1 MKIDAEA
8 GREQGDPSRDLNG
21 DMRHG
26 DAAMQHEPDSPP
38 LARPDTGVDAAAD
51 LTAAHAPGDSADRAP
66 LPFGEFVTLIAA
78 LMALTALGI
87 DSMLPALPA
96 IGESLGV
103 TEPNS
108 RQFVITAFLIGFS
121 FAQLA
126 YGPLADRFGR
136 RPVLIFA
143 LVASAI
149 TNLIAAISGSFV
161 LLLIARAAS
170 GAAVAGARVV
180 TVALVRDCYSGRA
193 MARVMSLAFIFFMA
207 APVLA
212 PSFGQLVLA
221 FGSWR
226 WIFGGIAIVT
236 VVILIWFVARM
247 PETLHEADRH
257 TLDPRRIVAGYAVVL
272 RDRYAVGYTL
282 AAALLSGGLFGFVG
296 SIQQIME
303 VTFEQPKLLTLVFA
317 CVAGTMAAGSFFNS
331 RIVMRFGTRLIS
343 HAALLGLIAVSAVHL
358 AVTLSGL
365 ETLGSF
371 IVLQALMMAC
381 FGLATSNFSAMAM
394 ENMGS
399 IAGTAS
405 SLQGFVSM
413 LGGAVLGAFIGQ
425 SFDGTTVPLYGGFF
439 VLGLIALGIVFLA
452 ERGRLFRRG

>member
-1 MKIDAEA
+1 MSQTIE
-8 GREQGDPSRDLNG
+8 
-21 DMRHG
+21 
-26 DAAMQHEPDSPP
+26 SP
-38 LARPDTGVDAAAD
+38 ADTT
-51 LTAAHAPGDSADRAP
+51 TATPSADQSP

-96 IGESLGV
+96 IGTALDV
-103 TEPNS
+103 AEPNT
-108 RQFVITAFLIGFS
+108 RQFVITSFLIGFS
-121 FAQLA
+121 VAQLA
-126 YGPLADRFGR
+126 YGPLADRYGR
-136 RPVLIFA
+136 RPVLIFG

-149 TNLIAAISGSFV
+149 MNLVAAISGSFV
-161 LLLIARAAS
+161 LLLIARLAS

-212 PSFGQLVLA
+212 PSFGELVLA
-221 FGSWR
+221 FASWR

-236 VVILIWFVARM
+236 VMILVWFVARM
-247 PETLHEADRH
+247 PETLPVSERQPLEPA
-257 TLDPRRIVAGYAVVL
+257 RILAGYRMVL
-272 RDRYAVGYTL
+272 RDRYAVGYTI

-303 VTFEQPKLLTLVFA
+303 VVFERPRLLTIVFA

-343 HAALLGLIAVSAVHL
+343 HAALLGLVTVAAIHL
-358 AVTLSGL
+358 AVTLAGIESL
-365 ETLGSF
+365 VSF
-371 IVLQALMMAC
+371 IVLQAIMMAC

-413 LGGAVLGAFIGQ
+413 LAGAVLGAIIGQ
-425 SFDGTTVPLYGGFF
+425 SFDGTTVPLYGGFLG
-439 VLGLIALGIVFLA
+439 LGLIALLVVFRT
-452 ERGRLFRRG
+452 EHGRLFRRG

>member
-1 MKIDAEA
+1 MKIEAERP
-8 GREQGDPSRDLNG
+8 REQGHPTGDAAD

-26 DAAMQHEPDSPP
+26 DIAMQHVPDSPP
-38 LARPDTGVDAAAD
+38 LARPDTGVDAAAH
-51 LTAAHAPGDSADRAP
+51 LTSAPAGSDSADRPP

-96 IGESLGV
+96 IGAALDV
-103 TEPNS
+103 AEPNT
-108 RQFVITAFLIGFS
+108 RQFVITSFLLGFS
-121 FAQLA
+121 IAQLA

-161 LLLIARAAS
+161 LLLIARFAS

-236 VVILIWFVARM
+236 VVILTWFVARM
-247 PETLHEADRH
+247 PETLHENDRQ
-257 TLDPRRIVAGYAVVL
+257 TLNPRRIVAGYGIVL
-272 RDRYAVGYTL
+272 RDRYAVGYTI
-282 AAALLSGGLFGFVG
+282 AAALLSGGLFGFVS

-303 VTFEQPKLLTLVFA
+303 VTFERPPLLTVVFA

-343 HAALLGLIAVSAVHL
+343 HAALLGLIAVAATHL
-358 AVTLSGL
+358 AVTLAGL
-365 ETLGSF
+365 ESLTSF
-371 IVLQALMMAC
+371 IILQALMMAC
-381 FGLATSNFSAMAM
+381 FGLASSNFSAMAM
-394 ENMGS
+394 ENMGA

-405 SLQGFVSM
+405 SLQGFASM
-413 LGGAVLGAFIGQ
+413 LAGALLGAAIGQ
-425 SFDGTTVPLYGGFF
+425 SFDGTTVPLYGGFLI
-439 VLGLIALGIVFLA
+439 LGLIALLVVFRT

>member
-1 MKIDAEA
+1 MSQTSE
-8 GREQGDPSRDLNG
+8 S
-21 DMRHG
+21 
-26 DAAMQHEPDSPP
+26 
-38 LARPDTGVDAAAD
+38 VAAAPP
-51 LTAAHAPGDSADRAP
+51 ASADRSP

-96 IGESLGV
+96 IGAALDV
-103 TEPNS
+103 AEPNS
-108 RQFVITAFLIGFS
+108 RQFVITSFLIGFS
-121 FAQLA
+121 VAQLA
-126 YGPLADRFGR
+126 YGPLADRYGR
-136 RPVLIFA
+136 RPVLIFG

-161 LLLIARAAS
+161 LLLIARLAS

-212 PSFGQLVLA
+212 PTFGELVLA

-236 VVILIWFVARM
+236 VAILIWFVLRM
-247 PETLHEADRH
+247 PETLPVSERQP
-257 TLDPRRIVAGYAVVL
+257 LVPQRILNGYRTVL
-272 RDRYAVGYTL
+272 RDRYAVGYTV

-303 VTFEQPKLLTLVFA
+303 VVFERPKLLTIVFA

-343 HAALLGLIAVSAVHL
+343 HAALLGLVAVAGVHL
-358 AVTLSGL
+358 AVTLAGVESL
-365 ETLGSF
+365 VSF
-371 IVLQALMMAC
+371 IVLQAIMMAC

-413 LGGAVLGAFIGQ
+413 LGGAVLGAIIGQ
-425 SFDGTTVPLYGGFF
+425 SFDGTTVPLYGGFLG
-439 VLGLIALGIVFLA
+439 LGLIALLVVFRT
-452 ERGRLFRRG
+452 EHGRLFRRG

>member
-1 MKIDAEA
+1 MKIDVA
-8 GREQGDPSRDLNG
+8 GRQEQGHPLRDPAG
-21 DMRHG
+21 DMGHG
-26 DAAMQHEPDSPP
+26 GAVMSQTIESPVE
-38 LARPDTGVDAAAD
+38 T
-51 LTAAHAPGDSADRAP
+51 LTPAPSLDRSP

-96 IGESLGV
+96 IGAALDV
-103 TEPNS
+103 AEPNS
-108 RQFVITAFLIGFS
+108 RQFVITSFLIGFS
-121 FAQLA
+121 VAQLA

-136 RPVLIFA
+136 RPVLIFG

-149 TNLIAAISGSFV
+149 TNLVAAVSGSFT
-161 LLLIARAAS
+161 LLLIARFAS
-170 GAAVAGARVV
+170 GAAVAAGRVV

-212 PSFGQLVLA
+212 PSFGELVLA
-221 FGSWR
+221 FASWR

-236 VVILIWFVARM
+236 AIILAWFVLRM
-247 PETLHEADRH
+247 PETLPESERQP
-257 TLDPRRIVAGYAVVL
+257 LQPSRILAGYRIVL
-272 RDRYAVGYTL
+272 RDRYAVGYTI

-303 VTFEQPKLLTLVFA
+303 VTFERPRLLTVVFA
-317 CVAGTMAAGSFFNS
+317 CVASTMAAGSFFNS

-343 HAALLGLIAVSAVHL
+343 HAALVGLVAVAGVHL
-358 AVTLSGL
+358 AVTLADVESL
-365 ETLGSF
+365 VSF
-371 IVLQALMMAC
+371 IVLQAMMMAC

-394 ENMGS
+394 ENMGA

-413 LGGAVLGAFIGQ
+413 LVGAVLGAIIGQ
-425 SFDGTTVPLYGGFF
+425 SFDGTTVPLYGGFLA
-439 VLGLIALGIVFLA
+439 LGLIALLVVFRT
-452 ERGRLFRRG
+452 EHGRLFHRG